1 MVDRRKQ
8 NKTKKSTHRL
18 LGMPA
23 YNKCLK
29 FQGKIVIP
37 TLDGAP
43 GSIRFLDKRHYLLS
57 FAKSRSLSKIIH
69 QYFSMQNQYNQI
81 ITKFV
86 LKSSIQDIHKP

>member
-8 NKTKKSTHRL
+8 NKKKSTHRL

-43 GSIRFLDKRHYLLS
+43 GSIRFLDKRHYLLQRAGHYQKS
-57 FAKSRSLSKIIH
+57 F
-69 QYFSMQNQYNQI
+69 
-81 ITKFV
+81 T
-86 LKSSIQDIHKP
+86 SIFQCRTSTIK